1 MGHPV
6 EGPANTVQLI
16 GQQATTSLS
25 DSSNVLSPP
34 CDSDLQSSSFS
45 LPSLYGLNL
54 LFNQPRAV
62 RRIRYSKKWKPYQLC
77 SFFVFNIRTT
87 ILQGPTLAFERSIPR
102 QHVYVRIDRNGIV
115 ILDSSDTTDPESTEL
130 TARMVGSVK
139 RKLLFHDY
147 NTNSYRT
154 FSYHLTFVPDEYSR
168 PLIFQR

>member
-6 EGPANTVQLI
+6 VGPANTVQLI

-34 CDSDLQSSSFS
+34 CDSDLPSSFS

-62 RRIRYSKKWKPYQLC
+62 RRIRYSKKWKSYQLC
-77 SFFVFNIRTT
+77 TFFVFSISAT
-87 ILQGPTLAFERSIPR
+87 ILQGPTLAFEWSIPR
-102 QHVYVRIDRNGIV
+102 QHVYVKIDRYGMV
-115 ILDSSDTTDPESTEL
+115 ILDSSYTTDPESTEL
-130 TARMVGSVK
+130 TARIMVGSVK
-139 RKLLFHDY
+139 RKVLFHDY

-168 PLIFQR
+168 PIIFQR

>member
-34 CDSDLQSSSFS
+34 CDSDLQSSFS

-62 RRIRYSKKWKPYQLC
+62 RRIRYTKKWKPYQLC
-77 SFFVFNIRTT
+77 SFFFFNIRTT
-87 ILQGPTLAFERSIPR
+87 ILQGPTLGFERSIPR
-102 QHVYVRIDRNGIV
+102 QHGLCENGMV

-130 TARMVGSVK
+130 TARIRVSLVK
-139 RKLLFHDY
+139 RKVLFHDY
-147 NTNSYRT
+147 NSKSYRT
-154 FSYHLTFVPDEYSR
+154 FSYHLTFVPDDYSR
-168 PLIFQR
+168 PIIFQR

>member
-34 CDSDLQSSSFS
+34 CDSDLQSSFS

-62 RRIRYSKKWKPYQLC
+62 RRIRYTKKWKPYQLC

-87 ILQGPTLAFERSIPR
+87 ILQGLTLAFERLIPR
-102 QHVYVRIDRNGIV
+102 QHVRIDRYGMV
-115 ILDSSDTTDPESTEL
+115 ILDSSDTTDAESTEL
-130 TARMVGSVK
+130 TARIMVRLVK
-139 RKLLFHDY
+139 RKVLFHDY
-147 NTNSYRT
+147 NSNSYRT
-154 FSYHLTFVPDEYSR
+154 FSYHLTFVPDDYSR
-168 PLIFQR
+168 PIIFQR